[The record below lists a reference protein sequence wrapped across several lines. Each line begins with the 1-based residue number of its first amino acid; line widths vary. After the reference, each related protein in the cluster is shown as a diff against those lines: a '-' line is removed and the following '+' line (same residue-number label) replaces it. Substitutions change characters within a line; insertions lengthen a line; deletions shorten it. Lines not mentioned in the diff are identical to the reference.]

1 MNINTKKNDKYTKYA
16 RIYPAVVAML
26 LPSMALTH
34 YLYNLEIFKELFKQI
49 SDSWEFVILFIPSA
63 LIFSSIGY
71 LARDFFRSISKILFQ
86 YPLFKEDETYMPT
99 TDLLIYKKSSYS
111 STYIDKIMDHIEKD
125 LGLKL
130 KRKEE
135 QSLNEIE
142 TRKEIANAV
151 QLIRNKTRGDK
162 ILLQYN
168 IEFGFCRNLM
178 GGLAVSLIFTILLII
193 SSIVQVTTNF
203 GDREFLF
210 SDIIAKNPHSWESG
224 EYINYNL
231 TISNETYQLSAT
243 PLEWTESPV
252 NVIFDKQYYLK
263 LSQTKVQTA
272 GDGVT
277 VNIEAKTNYDANPDT
292 GYLPGASLNKSA
304 MDTWPTVNMTQTSFS
319 GGVYTYNIQVV
330 MPGFNSGTGTKR
342 ETGFYINAGN
352 LRHHVL
358 LSQWKE
364 DGEWLTSNV
373 ELDGSDG
380 GTGNMQRRKLVFTS
394 GNPGTWE
401 WKITQIQDPD
411 KILLNSETMLETS
424 GVSGDVVYF
433 YFRADAVSGDTA
445 TLTLTN
451 TNGDNL
457 PIAVTLT
464 AP

>member
-151 QLIRNKTRGDK
+151 QLIRNKTREDK

-193 SSIVQVTTNF
+193 SSIVQGIPCDMQTIFMIIEIIVFILAYIFLKYRGRAYARQLFTAYLTT
-203 GDREFLF
+203 
-210 SDIIAKNPHSWESG
+210 K
-224 EYINYNL
+224 
-231 TISNETYQLSAT
+231 
-243 PLEWTESPV
+243 
-252 NVIFDKQYYLK
+252 K
-263 LSQTKVQTA
+263 
-272 GDGVT
+272 
-277 VNIEAKTNYDANPDT
+277 
-292 GYLPGASLNKSA
+292 
-304 MDTWPTVNMTQTSFS
+304 
-319 GGVYTYNIQVV
+319 
-330 MPGFNSGTGTKR
+330 
-342 ETGFYINAGN
+342 
-352 LRHHVL
+352 
-358 LSQWKE
+358 
-364 DGEWLTSNV
+364 
-373 ELDGSDG
+373 
-380 GTGNMQRRKLVFTS
+380 
-394 GNPGTWE
+394 
-401 WKITQIQDPD
+401 
-411 KILLNSETMLETS
+411 
-424 GVSGDVVYF
+424 
-433 YFRADAVSGDTA
+433 
-445 TLTLTN
+445 
-451 TNGDNL
+451 
-457 PIAVTLT
+457 
-464 AP
+464 